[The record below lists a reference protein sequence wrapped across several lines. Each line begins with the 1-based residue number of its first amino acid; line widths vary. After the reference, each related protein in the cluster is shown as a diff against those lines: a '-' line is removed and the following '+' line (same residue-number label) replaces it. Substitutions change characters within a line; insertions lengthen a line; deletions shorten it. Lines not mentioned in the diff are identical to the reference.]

1 MSKGSSYKNYAYSI
15 NKDDG
20 SFRLTYRDG
29 SIIKTIKGNTEE
41 DVLSRFQEKIDSI
54 EAFKIESPRQLTDDE
69 LKSYKKRV
77 ADNIRMIKNQ
87 LDRCHYLKA
96 DGQLIRINELYHHAD
111 IIKEVFLSRGWDYRL
126 ELEKINNYNGGYFYI
141 LWDNNYPFT
150 QNVQQDIADE
160 LNK

>member
-1 MSKGSSYKNYAYSI
+1 MSKGSSYKNYTYSI

-54 EAFKIESPRQLTDDE
+54 EAFKIDSPRQLTDDE

-77 ADNIRMIKNQ
+77 ADNLRMIKNQ

-96 DGQLIRINELYHHAD
+96 DGQLIRINELYHHGD
-111 IIKEVFLSRGWDYRL
+111 IIKEAFLSRGWDYRL

-150 QNVQQDIADE
+150 KNVQQDIADE
-160 LNK
+160 LSK

>member
-54 EAFKIESPRQLTDDE
+54 EAFKIDSLRQLSDNGIE
-69 LKSYKKRV
+69 NYKKRV
-77 ADNIRMIKNQ
+77 ADNIRMMKNQ
-87 LDRCHYLKA
+87 LDRRHYLEV
-96 DGQLIRINELYHHAD
+96 DGQLIRINELYHHVD
-111 IIKEVFLSRGWDYRL
+111 IIKEAFLSRG
-126 ELEKINNYNGGYFYI
+126 
-141 LWDNNYPFT
+141 
-150 QNVQQDIADE
+150 
-160 LNK
+160 

>member
-54 EAFKIESPRQLTDDE
+54 EAFKIDSPRQLTDDE

>member
-54 EAFKIESPRQLTDDE
+54 EAFKIDSPRQLTDDE

-111 IIKEVFLSRGWDYRL
+111 IIKEAFLSRGWDYRL

>member
-54 EAFKIESPRQLTDDE
+54 EAFKIDSPRQLTDDE

-96 DGQLIRINELYHHAD
+96 DGQLIRINELYHHTD
-111 IIKEVFLSRGWDYRL
+111 IIKEAFLSRGWDYRL